1 MPEIQE
7 TKEIVTSKT
16 PLRNRTIRRVNASAI
31 RITKV
36 SVEKTTRGLI
46 VKLPLVAADYLQI
59 TDADTEIFATPV
71 NGVVQL
77 SSFQPNIAIPA
88 SRISEDDFV
97 EQS

>member
-1 MPEIQE
+1 MPEQDSNPIS
-7 TKEIVTSKT
+7 TS
-16 PLRNRTIRRVNASAI
+16 PIRRRTIRRVNASAI

-36 SVEKTTRGLI
+36 SVERTTRSLI
-46 VKLPLVAADYLQI
+46 VKLPLVAADYLQVG
-59 TDADTEIFATPV
+59 DGATEIFATPV

-97 EQS
+97 EQ